1 MRAEQQLRIFL
12 RVLETF
18 PGDKPLAK
26 FLPDFFKRNKQM
38 GSNDR
43 RSASRLLYNYFR
55 LGKAVSEKSI
65 EQRLFLAEFLC
76 NSVNNPFLHHF
87 RPDLNDKIY
96 WTLDEKINYASLHE
110 GLAIKELFPFT
121 KHLSDGIDEEA
132 FLRSFFVQP
141 DLFIRIHPQAVS
153 WVLKTLEEN
162 IIDFKLIAEHTVA
175 LPNGT
180 NLNAL
185 FPDNNFPVKPY
196 EVQDLSSQQT
206 ASYFKPNR
214 YEHWWD
220 ACAASGGKS
229 LLLFSEQPDIKLL
242 VSDIRESVLDNL
254 DERFI
259 AAGLRTYQKKIIDLT
274 KNADP
279 EIHHYEFDGIILDA
293 PCTGSGTWGRT
304 PEMISQFEEYKIKG
318 FQNLQMTIAANVI
331 KYLKVGKPLIYI
343 TCSVFKE
350 ENEEIVTY
358 LQKTHGMKLE
368 GSQLV
373 KGYGNKADTMFVARL
388 IKV

>member
-1 MRAEQQLRIFL
+1 MRAEQQLRTFM
-12 RVLETF
+12 RVFEKF
-18 PGDKPLAK
+18 PADKPLAK
-26 FLPDFFKRNKQM
+26 FLPEFFKRNKQM

-43 RSASRLLYNYFR
+43 RSVSRLLYNYFR
-55 LGKAVSEKSI
+55 LGRAVAGKSI

-76 NSVNNPFLHHF
+76 TTVDNPFLHHF
-87 RPDLNDKIY
+87 RPDLNEKIY
-96 WTLDEKINYASLHE
+96 LSLEEKISYASLNE
-110 GLAIKELFPFT
+110 GLALNEIFPFME
-121 KHLSDGIDEEA
+121 HLSDGIDKEA

-141 DLFIRIHPQAVS
+141 DLFARLLPEAVS
-153 WVLKTLEEN
+153 WVLKTIEESN
-162 IIDFKLIAEHTVA
+162 IEFRMISEYTIA

-185 FPDNNFPVKPY
+185 FSDSSFRVKPY
-196 EVQDLSSQQT
+196 EVQDLSSQRT
-206 ASYFKPNR
+206 AVYFKPNR

-242 VSDIRESVLDNL
+242 VSDIRASVLDNL

-259 AAGLRTYQKKIIDLT
+259 AAGLRTYQKKLIDLT

-279 EIHHYEFDGIILDA
+279 ELHHYEFDGIILDA

-304 PEMISQFEEYKIKG
+304 PEMISQFEEYKIRG

-331 KYLKVGKPLIYI
+331 KYLKKGKPLIYI
-343 TCSVFKE
+343 TCSVFRE
-350 ENEEIVTY
+350 ENEEVINW
-358 LQKTHGMKLE
+358 LQKNHGMQLE
-368 GSQLV
+368 GSEII
-373 KGYGNKADTMFVARL
+373 KGYENKADTMFVARL
-388 IKV
+388 IKN